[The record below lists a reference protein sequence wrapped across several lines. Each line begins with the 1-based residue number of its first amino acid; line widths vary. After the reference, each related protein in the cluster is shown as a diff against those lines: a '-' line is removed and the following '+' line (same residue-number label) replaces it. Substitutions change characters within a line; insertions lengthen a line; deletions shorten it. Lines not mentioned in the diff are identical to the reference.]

1 MRKIIYLSRK
11 CDEKIFVSETQLI
24 LRNFSQ
30 LEADSARILAES
42 PFLLESMPNSCNDPE
57 IEETEIQDFRPEE
70 CATLPVGTDTK
81 ESSKMNKTIKIF

>member
-1 MRKIIYLSRK
+1 MIKAQSLSRK
-11 CDEKIFVSETQLI
+11 CDENIRLVDSTN

-70 CATLPVGTDTK
+70 CATLPVSRDLK
-81 ESSKMNKTIKIF
+81 DHQK